1 MAASIVMLDCQR
13 MFVQGMKSYF
23 GSSASQYS
31 LVDSVCTAADL
42 YAIIEESTFDYL
54 VMDLNVPDKDG
65 MEVISHIKEVR
76 PEMMI
81 VVLSAYS
88 EVRFV
93 KDAMVNGADA
103 YVSKM
108 STMSELSYAL
118 QEVAN
123 GNTYIGDGLR
133 TSPASRN
140 TRHDQKRSSGYEDG
154 FMLKNKLTPREV
166 EILELLTQGMKSRA
180 IATQLF
186 ISDQTVGVHR
196 KNIMKKLGIR
206 NTAALIKFA
215 LENHLV

>member
-108 STMSELSYAL
+108 GTMSELSYAL

-133 TSPASRN
+133 TSPASGN
-140 TRHDQKRSSGYEDG
+140 TRHDQQRTSGYEDG
-154 FMLKNKLTPREV
+154 FTLKNKLTPREV